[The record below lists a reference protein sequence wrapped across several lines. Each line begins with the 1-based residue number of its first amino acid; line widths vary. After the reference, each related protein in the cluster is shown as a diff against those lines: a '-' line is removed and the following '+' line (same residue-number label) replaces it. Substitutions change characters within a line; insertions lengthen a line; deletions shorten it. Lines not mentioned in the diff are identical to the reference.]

1 MADLTIF
8 AQQTIAILSNK
19 TSLTNSELELL
30 NMLREKYE

>member
-8 AQQTIAILSNK
+8 AKQTIAILSSK
-19 TSLTNSELELL
+19 IKLTKDEFELL